1 MPPSRDQCSGRPTKA
16 LAVRVLALGGARE
29 LLGSAEFEL
38 PLPAPCL
45 VADFVDRLFESYPRL
60 LPFRGALS
68 IAINGR
74 YAKDTDQVGPGDE
87 VALLPPVA
95 GG

>member
-1 MPPSRDQCSGRPTKA
+1 M
-16 LAVRVLALGGARE
+16 RVLALGAARE
-29 LLGSAEFEL
+29 VLGTAEFEL
-38 PLPAPCL
+38 PLAAECP
-45 VADFVDRLFESYPRL
+45 VADFVDRLCDSHPELR
-60 LPFRGALS
+60 PFRVALS

-74 YAKDTDQVGPGDE
+74 YAKDADQVGPGDE